1 MSRNKSSFI
10 IFILAFGIF
19 GIVNTEM
26 GFIGIL
32 PHLTEHF
39 HISLSQ
45 AGLLVSL
52 FALAVAISGLFMP
65 LLLSGINSKVLML
78 IAMGLFTLSGFVSI
92 YAPSFEVLLVA
103 RIIPAFL
110 HPVFFSVAFVAAANS
125 VREEYVARATSRI
138 LMGSSA
144 GMVIGSPIAAL
155 LADVLSL
162 QASLYFF
169 AIVNMIALI
178 FIIIFVPS
186 MPVREKLT
194 YGSQLSVLRKPIV
207 WNSIITM
214 VLLNAGMYA
223 TFSFFAEFLDGITG
237 MNGRQISVM
246 LFIFGTM
253 GLIGN
258 VISGFLLQKR
268 AMRTALVFP
277 IIFGIV
283 YLLVFVLGDYS
294 IPMTLLIA
302 LWGTLYTIG
311 LNICQNSIT
320 TAAFEAPTFAN
331 GLFVALGNMGI
342 ALGTFVGGAVIAD
355 FGTRSIVWIGILF
368 MVLSF
373 GFIAVRAFRYN
384 PKKVATND

>member
-32 PHLTEHF
+32 PHLTDRF
-39 HISLSQ
+39 DISLSQ

-65 LLLSGINSKVLML
+65 LLLSGINSKILML
-78 IAMGLFTLSGFVSI
+78 IAMGLFTISGFISI

-125 VREEYVARATSRI
+125 VSEEYVARANSRI
-138 LMGSSA
+138 LMGTTA

-169 AIVNMIALI
+169 AIVNVIAFISILI
-178 FIIIFVPS
+178 FIPS
-186 MPVREKLT
+186 MAVKEKLT
-194 YGSQLSVLRKPIV
+194 YGSQLGVLRKPIV

-214 VLLNAGMYA
+214 ILLNAGMYA

-246 LFIFGTM
+246 LFIFGAM

-258 VISGFLLQKR
+258 IISGFLLQKR

-302 LWGTLYTIG
+302 LWGTLYTLG

-342 ALGTFVGGAVIAD
+342 SLGTFVGGAVIAD
-355 FGTRSIVWIGILF
+355 FGTRSMIWIGILF
-368 MVLSF
+368 MILSF
-373 GFIAVRAFRYN
+373 VFIAVRAYSHS
-384 PKKVATND
+384 PKKVQA